1 MTFEQMRIFVAAAQY
16 GSFTIAAE
24 KLGLTQSAVSVSIK
38 KLEERHSVLLFD
50 RSGRRLAVT
59 EAGQILLTEA
69 ERILRDVEL
78 TIRRVESRRSEEDRY
93 PIVACT
99 PNAYDF
105 WMPELVS
112 RIGGAREMPRID
124 LLRGT
129 DEEVKAWVMRGT
141 ADVGVTEIAPSHPQF
156 RHLGVFADRL
166 VLAGAPAVAEAYGT
180 PNWGSLVD
188 HGPILW
194 EQSDLTP
201 LIVAAFDQQGVD
213 ARRLAFKRLQ
223 VSSSAAALS
232 ALEAGRCAGIVPERA
247 ARHALATGELKRIG
261 RIEIP
266 LRYWMFSLRERE
278 IEAFASLV
286 AQAAQE
292 AGG

>member
-1 MTFEQMRIFVAAAQY
+1 M
-16 GSFTIAAE
+16 
-24 KLGLTQSAVSVSIK
+24 
-38 KLEERHSVLLFD
+38 
-50 RSGRRLAVT
+50 
-59 EAGQILLTEA
+59 
-69 ERILRDVEL
+69 
-78 TIRRVESRRSEEDRY
+78 
-93 PIVACT
+93 
-99 PNAYDF
+99 
-105 WMPELVS
+105 
-112 RIGGAREMPRID
+112 
-124 LLRGT
+124 
-129 DEEVKAWVMRGT
+129 
-141 ADVGVTEIAPSHPQF
+141 
-156 RHLGVFADRL
+156 
-166 VLAGAPAVAEAYGT
+166 LAGAPAVAEGYGT

-188 HGPILW
+188 HGPIVW